1 MSHITL
7 TTKNGESQELSLPL
21 RAEEFLHRPV
31 PSFLAYGTASVTFD
45 TPDET
50 LNEALTDCLPDKLE
64 GGIQE
69 LSLLAYILGKTDE
82 GNLARI
88 VETLPDSP
96 ISVQEVLQ
104 GVYSSHDVNIFA
116 EQHRR
121 TLRRDIDSQ
130 RMTGGQLFEKFMERA
145 RENGDAARFDEIGDY
160 VLSESLEKDKLCSYE
175 FDMLPI
181 VNFGGSEGIYIDC
194 SLRGKFDNSGRNSLH
209 IGTLKT
215 LDTGLDACKTMGE
228 LCGALMY
235 HSSRFINE
243 NLYLFD
249 STESIERMLT
259 NPLKIEQT
267 QTEAPQLGVQQM

>member
-1 MSHITL
+1 MSHLIL

-21 RAEEFLHRPV
+21 RAEEYLHRPV

-45 TPDET
+45 TPDEA
-50 LNEALTDCLPDKLE
+50 LNEALADCLPDKLE

-69 LSLLAYILGKTDE
+69 LSLLEYILGKTDE
-82 GNLARI
+82 GGLARI
-88 VETLPDSP
+88 VDTLPDSYT
-96 ISVQEVLQ
+96 SVQEVLQ
-104 GVYSSHDVNIFA
+104 GVYSPHDVNIFA

-121 TLRRDIDSQ
+121 ALKRDIDSQ
-130 RMTGGQLFEKFMERA
+130 RMTGGELFERFMERT
-145 RENGDAARFDEIGDY
+145 RENGDAARFGEICEY
-160 VLSESLEKDKLCSYE
+160 VLPEDMEKGKLCSYE

-194 SLRGKFDNSGRNSLH
+194 SLRGKFDENGRNVLH

-215 LDTGLDACKTMGE
+215 LRTDLDACKTMGE

-235 HSSRFINE
+235 HGSQFVNE

-259 NPLKIEQT
+259 KPLRIEQA
-267 QTEAPQLGVQQM
+267 QTETPQLSVQQM